1 MEEVVESARHR
12 KREDACRLAA
22 GVMETM
28 NRPLRAVNDRPG
40 GNLLCNEIERGIRV
54 YSHHKRY
61 GPLFYE
67 EGLPL
72 VAMRMRVGSSTDRV
86 ARPGWRHLEIERA
99 EPPAGFPVCGQR
111 RVQVRRQVMTGP
123 LSVILLAND
132 TYARHWDFR
141 HKALRLDSLTIKTLG
156 LTIADTTETYAHDPG
171 RGNRY
176 ERTHNSAHF

>member
-1 MEEVVESARHR
+1 MEEVVKSARHR

-28 NRPLRAVNDRPG
+28 NRPLRTVNDRPG

-72 VAMRMRVGSSTDRV
+72 VAMRMRVGSSTVR
-86 ARPGWRHLEIERA
+86 RHLEIERA

-123 LSVILLAND
+123 LSVILLAN
-132 TYARHWDFR
+132 
-141 HKALRLDSLTIKTLG
+141 
-156 LTIADTTETYAHDPG
+156 
-171 RGNRY
+171 
-176 ERTHNSAHF
+176 